1 MNTILISIIAIPII
15 EILLFIKIGENI
27 GAINTILLIIFTAI
41 VGVYFARIQGIKT
54 IKSGF
59 INIYQNKLP
68 IYEILSGASIAIAA
82 VLLIIP
88 GFFTD
93 TIGFLL
99 LIPITRKIL
108 LSPII
113 NKSKN
118 QTKNNKTIE
127 AEIIEEKKKMNYK
140 IIAKYI
146 KKLDFDIS
154 KPDKFFSLTKDI
166 SNYKFKI
173 DIKSNRFKDNIIEV
187 QTTLVLEP
195 KDKNFR

>member
-41 VGVYFARIQGIKT
+41 VGVYFARIQGIRT

-82 VLLIIP
+82 VLLITP

-93 TIGFLL
+93 TMGFLL
-99 LIPITRKIL
+99 LIPITRKL
-108 LSPII
+108 LLYSII

-118 QTKNNKTIE
+118 QTKEDKTIE
-127 AEIIEEKKKMNYK
+127 AEIIEER
-140 IIAKYI
+140 
-146 KKLDFDIS
+146 
-154 KPDKFFSLTKDI
+154 KD
-166 SNYKFKI
+166 
-173 DIKSNRFKDNIIEV
+173 E
-187 QTTLVLEP
+187 L
-195 KDKNFR
+195 

>member
-41 VGVYFARIQGIKT
+41 VGVYFARIEGVKT

-68 IYEILSGASIAIAA
+68 IYEMLSGASIAIAA

-93 TIGFLL
+93 TMCFLL
-99 LIPITRKIL
+99 LIPMTRKL
-108 LSPII
+108 LLNPLI
-113 NKSKN
+113 NKNKK
-118 QTKNNKTIE
+118 QRKEDKTIE
-127 AEIIEEKKKMNYK
+127 AEIIEEKKD
-140 IIAKYI
+140 A
-146 KKLDFDIS
+146 L
-154 KPDKFFSLTKDI
+154 
-166 SNYKFKI
+166 
-173 DIKSNRFKDNIIEV
+173 
-187 QTTLVLEP
+187 
-195 KDKNFR
+195 

>member
-27 GAINTILLIIFTAI
+27 GAINTILLIILTAI
-41 VGVYFARIQGIKT
+41 IGVYFARIQGVKT

-68 IYEILSGASIAIAA
+68 IYEIMSGASIAIAA

-93 TIGFLL
+93 TIGFFL
-99 LIPITRKIL
+99 LIPITRKLL

-118 QTKNNKTIE
+118 QTKDDKTIE
-127 AEIIEEKKKMNYK
+127 AEIIEEKKDE
-140 IIAKYI
+140 
-146 KKLDFDIS
+146 L
-154 KPDKFFSLTKDI
+154 
-166 SNYKFKI
+166 
-173 DIKSNRFKDNIIEV
+173 
-187 QTTLVLEP
+187 
-195 KDKNFR
+195 

>member
-41 VGVYFARIQGIKT
+41 VGVYFARIQGIRT

-82 VLLIIP
+82 VLLITP

-93 TIGFLL
+93 TMGFLL
-99 LIPITRKIL
+99 LIPITRKL
-108 LSPII
+108 LLYPII

-118 QTKNNKTIE
+118 QTKEDKTIE
-127 AEIIEEKKKMNYK
+127 AEIIEEKKDE
-140 IIAKYI
+140 
-146 KKLDFDIS
+146 L
-154 KPDKFFSLTKDI
+154 
-166 SNYKFKI
+166 
-173 DIKSNRFKDNIIEV
+173 
-187 QTTLVLEP
+187 
-195 KDKNFR
+195 